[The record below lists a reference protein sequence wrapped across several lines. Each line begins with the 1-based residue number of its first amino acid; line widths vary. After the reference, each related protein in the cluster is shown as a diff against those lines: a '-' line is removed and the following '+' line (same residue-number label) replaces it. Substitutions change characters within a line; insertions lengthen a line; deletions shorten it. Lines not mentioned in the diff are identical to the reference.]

1 MNNGV
6 YCAQYVRL
14 SRDDNAAM
22 EPLKNNSQM
31 SQREWKEEKGGVPCA
46 LSKISLRYQNFMQL
60 NLTKFSAATDAFH
73 FFG

>member
-1 MNNGV
+1 
-6 YCAQYVRL
+6 
-14 SRDDNAAM
+14 
-22 EPLKNNSQM
+22 M